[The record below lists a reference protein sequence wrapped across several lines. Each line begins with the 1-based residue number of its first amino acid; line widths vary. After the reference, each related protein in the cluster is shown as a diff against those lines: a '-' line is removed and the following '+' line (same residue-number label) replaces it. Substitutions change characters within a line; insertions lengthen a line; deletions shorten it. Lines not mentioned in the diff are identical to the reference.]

1 MASSSAG
8 SSRSRK
14 GIDRN
19 GCLYSLYD
27 ILLFPVGLIVATLI
41 SAYGWNLISGGW
53 DRISGG
59 SENGVETPASSVSS
73 DYGSTVETV
82 WVKYREPDPWV
93 PVGSPRF
100 LELSSQ
106 LGSSVRDAWYDP
118 AFQYMVIELGGTA
131 YHYCAFP
138 SGQWADLNRSNDRYR
153 HYEINIRGKYDC
165 RYVGTVPDYP

>member
-1 MASSSAG
+1 MASPSAG
-8 SSRSRK
+8 SSGSRK
-14 GIDRN
+14 QINRN
-19 GCLYSLYD
+19 GCLYRLYD
-27 ILLFPVGLIVATLI
+27 MLWFPVTFIALALVLT
-41 SAYGWNLISGGW
+41 YGWDL
-53 DRISGG
+53 ISGG
-59 SENGVETPASSVSS
+59 SEDEAETTAPSVAS

-118 AFQYMVIELGGTA
+118 AAQYMIIDLGGTA

-138 SGQWADLNRSNDRYR
+138 SGQWADLNRSSDRYR